1 MTSSCLYPTT
11 FIEER
16 LLVVEA
22 VIAWKGKSMG
32 NQFRIG
38 QRPIFGKTCSD
49 FLGKKKAQNRM
60 PFCYAF
66 TFLSFLTFWGAA
78 GVSCVF
84 FLPRFWLW
92 LHFSHGLEVV
102 FVMPGLGCLPHVFGA
117 AGAFSIRVFVIS
129 CVFHHGC
136 EEPFTFLAVS
146 LTFGSHALSIWDVFP
161 CYELV
166 SLISFRMVCFSPCC
180 EPFLLLRMG
189 LCNSF
194 FPV

>member
-1 MTSSCLYPTT
+1 MCLLSLPYPTT

-22 VIAWKGKSMG
+22 VIAWKWKSMG

-49 FLGKKKAQNRM
+49 FLSKKNAQKRR
-60 PFCYAF
+60 PFCYAI

-78 GVSCVF
+78 RVSCVF

-102 FVMPGLGCLPHVFGA
+102 FVMPGPGLSSSRFW
-117 AGAFSIRVFVIS
+117 S
-129 CVFHHGC
+129 CWCIFHLC
-136 EEPFTFLAVS
+136 FCDF
-146 LTFGSHALSIWDVFP
+146 
-161 CYELV
+161 
-166 SLISFRMVCFSPCC
+166 MCFSPW
-180 EPFLLLRMG
+180 L
-189 LCNSF
+189 
-194 FPV
+194 